1 MQLSLRTGAAAI
13 VAAALLVSLAACGN
27 GEASDS
33 AGAGGDG
40 SGGGGEAGATVE
52 LTGFAFSPAEL
63 TVAPGT
69 TVTFVNNDGAA
80 HTVTEGTDGT
90 AAESARFDE
99 PVASG
104 AEVTVTF
111 DEPGTYQITCTI
123 HPTMNMTVIVEG

>member
-1 MQLSLRTGAAAI
+1 MQISLRTRITAI
-13 VAAALLVSLAACGN
+13 LAVTILVSLAACGN

-33 AGAGGDG
+33 AGAGGDA
-40 SGGGGEAGATVE
+40 SGGGGEAGATVQ

-63 TVAPGT
+63 TVTAGT

-90 AAESARFDE
+90 AAENARFDE
-99 PVASG
+99 QVADG

-111 DEPGTYQITCTI
+111 DDPGTYQVTCTI
-123 HPTMNMTVIVEG
+123 HPSMNMTVIVEG

>member
-1 MQLSLRTGAAAI
+1 MQISLRTRAAAVVAAAI
-13 VAAALLVSLAACGN
+13 VVSLAACGN

-33 AGAGGDG
+33 AGTGGDG
-40 SGGGGEAGATVE
+40 SDGGGEAGTTVE

-90 AAESARFDE
+90 AAENARFDK
-99 PVASG
+99 PIADG

-111 DEPGTYQITCTI
+111 DDPGTYQITCTI
-123 HPTMNMTVIVEG
+123 HPTMNMTVTVEG